1 MKKFYFSVMMC
12 ALIVVEA
19 TAQST
24 ISGKVT
30 DDTGEGLP
38 GVNVLIKG
46 TTTGT
51 QTDLDGNYQLSVS
64 DDAILVFSYV
74 GFQSQ
79 EVTVGG
85 RSVIDIELGG
95 AIELQEVVVVGY
107 GEVDKRKLISSV
119 ASVAGEQIAEMP
131 VVSFDQALQGKA
143 AGVQVTTTSG
153 ILGSTPKVRI
163 RGINSITSGT
173 SPLYVIDG
181 VPIQT
186 GELSTLFAGQLNG
199 LADINPNDIESYEI
213 LKDGAATAI
222 YGSRASNGVILI
234 TTKKGSKSKKPK
246 VDYSFTYGLNQTANR
261 FDLLNAEEFILI
273 SNEKFASAG
282 QTPQAFAGP
291 NNVDTDWQDEIYRTG
306 QVMSHNL
313 ALSGGSESVS
323 YFFSV
328 GMTDQEGAIDNNSLT
343 RYSTR
348 ANIDYVAN
356 DWLKT
361 GVRMQVSRQQSNG
374 LNVGSNALS
383 GNVANATR
391 LFPNVPVFDAEHPT
405 GYNLTPD
412 NNALGR
418 GNNLQDIA
426 FNLTNIRYVLD
437 NNIQETVNTRFLGSG
452 YLQVDLPYGF
462 SAKTQIGIDNA
473 DTQDF
478 LSLDPLHGD
487 GNPTGRVDRV
497 QTNGLQWNWQNTL
510 SWRKTI
516 ADVHSFYF
524 IAGNEFQKLAVDWF
538 LARGSDFADPFFIRD
553 GLITGSFNTQ
563 NSSGFFGEN
572 GFASTFSRLNYD
584 YDNRYLL
591 SVSFRRDGIS
601 SLPEDTRE
609 DNFFGG
615 SLGWNVTQESF
626 FNIPIVSQLKL
637 RGSWA
642 QTGNTSFSTFF
653 PALGTYQPELYGDAT
668 ALSFATVG
676 NPDLRW
682 EVTTKTNFGV
692 DFGVL
697 DNRITGSVDYFVG
710 KTEDLIL
717 SAPTPPLLGIPGSPT
732 ANTINLNVG
741 EMENRGV
748 ELALNSTNYDANGL
762 VWTTSF
768 NATWQENEVTLLSND
783 NADIVSISP
792 FNIVRVGESIG
803 SLYGWESAGVNPANG
818 NPLYNT
824 PDRGIIQGNP
834 DNNTYYIYDPEN
846 PNDFSE
852 GARTTA
858 LGEADKKI
866 IGQTLPKV
874 YGGISNQVSYKGFD
888 LSISLTYAL
897 GHQVFNGSRQN
908 GLTNFF
914 QNNSREILN
923 RWTPSNTNTD
933 IPRLSLNNDNF
944 LNLSSSL
951 NAGNAETRFME
962 DADYLRVQNVTI
974 GYTLPASIVDRAGI
988 SSARIFVQA
997 QNLHVFTGYSG
1008 LDPELNVSRTSN
1020 IASGVDLNTNPLN
1033 RTYTIGVNLSF

>member
-1 MKKFYFSVMMC
+1 MKKFSFSVLMC
-12 ALIVVEA
+12 FLILAEA
-19 TAQST
+19 IGQRTV
-24 ISGKVT
+24 SGTVT
-30 DDTGEGLP
+30 DEEGEGLP

-46 TTTGT
+46 TTNGT

-64 DDAILVFSYV
+64 TGEVLVFSYV
-74 GFQSQ
+74 GFESQ
-79 EVTVGG
+79 EISVGD
-85 RSVIDIELGG
+85 RTVIDVTLGG

-119 ASVAGEQIAEMP
+119 ASVSGSELAEMP
-131 VVSFDQALQGKA
+131 VMSFDQALQGKA

-153 ILGSTPKVRI
+153 VLGSSPKVRI
-163 RGINSITSGT
+163 RGVNSITSGT
-173 SPLYVIDG
+173 DPLYVIDG

-186 GELSTLFAGQLNG
+186 GEFSIFVAGQLNG
-199 LADINPNDIESYEI
+199 LADLNPNDIESYEI

-234 TTKKGSKSKKPK
+234 TTKKGAKSGKPK
-246 VDYSFTYGLNQTANR
+246 VDYSFTYGINQTANR

-282 QTPQAFAGP
+282 LTPQAFAGP
-291 NNVDTDWQDEIYRTG
+291 NNEDTDWQDEIYRTG
-306 QVMSHNL
+306 QVMNHNIS
-313 ALSGGSESVS
+313 LSGGSEAVS
-323 YFFSV
+323 YYFSA
-328 GMTDQEGAIDNNSLT
+328 GLSDQEGAIDNNELS
-343 RYSTR
+343 RHSTR

-361 GVRMQVSRQQSNG
+361 GVRLQVSRQKSNG
-374 LNVGSNALS
+374 LNVSSSGLS

-391 LFPNVPVFDAEHPT
+391 LFPNVPVFDPEHPT
-405 GYNLTPD
+405 GYNLTAD

-418 GNNLQDIA
+418 GNNLQNIA

-437 NNIQETVNTRFLGSG
+437 KNIQETINTRFIGTG

-462 SAKTQIGIDNA
+462 SAKSQIGIDNA
-473 DTQDF
+473 DTRDF
-478 LSLDPLHGD
+478 QSWDPIHGD
-487 GNPTGRVDRV
+487 GNPTGLVFRG
-497 QTNGLQWNWQNTL
+497 QYNTIQWNWQNTL
-510 SWRKTI
+510 SWRKTL
-516 ADVHSFYF
+516 ADVHNFYL
-524 IAGNEFQKLAVDWF
+524 IVGNEYQKTTFDQF
-538 LARGSDFADPFFIRD
+538 TGQGTDFADPFFIQN

-563 NSSGFFGEN
+563 SSGGFFGQT

-584 YDNRYLL
+584 YDNKYLL

-601 SLPEDTRE
+601 SLPVETRE

-615 SLGWNVTQESF
+615 SLGWNLAQESF
-626 FNIPIVSQLKL
+626 FNVSVIDQFKL

-642 QTGNTSFSTFF
+642 QTGNTSFAGGALF
-653 PALGTYQPELYGDAT
+653 PALGTYAPELYGDAT

-682 EVTTKTNFGV
+682 EVTTKTNFGL

-717 SAPTPPLLGIPGSPT
+717 SAPTPPLLGIPGDPT

-741 EMENRGV
+741 EMENSGI
-748 ELALNSTNYDANGL
+748 ELALNSTNISANGL

-768 NATWQENEVTLLSND
+768 NATWQENKVTALSND
-783 NADIVSISP
+783 NADILSV

-824 PDRGIIQGNP
+824 PDRGVIQGNP
-834 DNNTYYIYDPEN
+834 DDNSYYLYDPNN
-846 PNDFSE
+846 PTE
-852 GARTTA
+852 LTPTTA
-858 LGEADKKI
+858 LGQNDKKV

-874 YGGISNQVSYKGFD
+874 YGGITNSFSYKGFD
-888 LSISLTYAL
+888 LSVSLTYAL

-923 RWTPSNTNTD
+923 RWTPANPNTN

-944 LNLSSSL
+944 LNLTSSL

-974 GYTLPASIVDRAGI
+974 GYTLPSSLLQKAGI
-988 SSARIFVQA
+988 RSSRVFVQA

-1008 LDPELNVSRTSN
+1008 LDPELSVSRTSN
-1020 IASGVDLNTNPLN
+1020 ITSGVDLNTNPLN
-1033 RTYTIGVNLSF
+1033 RTYTVGVNLSF